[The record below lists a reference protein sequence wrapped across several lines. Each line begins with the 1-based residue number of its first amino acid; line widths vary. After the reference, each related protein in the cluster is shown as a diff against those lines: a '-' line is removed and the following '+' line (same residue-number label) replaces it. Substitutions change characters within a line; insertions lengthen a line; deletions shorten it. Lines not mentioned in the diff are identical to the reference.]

1 MEFHFIRRH
10 ETYLL
15 TFLIFTF
22 TLIMSFVIKYK
33 ILSKSLLIFSIL
45 TIIFIILSF
54 IYNISIYEDHYKY
67 INKIIMYKKGYIN
80 EIELPK
86 DVNEDEA
93 FRIFASKEMIKE
105 LDNYLKYRKSDKII
119 RDNDFKDKLKY
130 K

>member
-10 ETYLL
+10 GTYLL

-33 ILSKSLLIFSIL
+33 ILSRTLLIFSIL

-54 IYNISIYEDHYKY
+54 VYNISIYEDHYKY

-86 DVNEDEA
+86 DINEDEA
-93 FRIFASKEMIKE
+93 FRIYASKEMIKE

>member
-45 TIIFIILSF
+45 TIMFIILSF

>member
-1 MEFHFIRRH
+1 M
-10 ETYLL
+10 T
-15 TFLIFTF
+15 
-22 TLIMSFVIKYK
+22 
-33 ILSKSLLIFSIL
+33 LLIFSIL

-54 IYNISIYEDHYKY
+54 AYNISIYEDHYKY
-67 INKIIMYKKGYIN
+67 INKIIMYKKGYID

-105 LDNYLKYRKSDKII
+105 LEQYLKNKKSDKII
-119 RDNDFKDKLKY
+119 RNINFTDKIDY